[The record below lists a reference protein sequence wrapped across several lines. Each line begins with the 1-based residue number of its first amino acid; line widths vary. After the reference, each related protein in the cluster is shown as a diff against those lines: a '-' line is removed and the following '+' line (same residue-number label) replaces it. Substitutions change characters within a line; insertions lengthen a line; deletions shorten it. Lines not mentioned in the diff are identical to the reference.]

1 METTEITEFSINRS
15 LCEIKFIDTD
25 MKNMDI
31 DIFEYI
37 WFKIRETYQ
46 KPTNNFTIK
55 FTELTKS
62 IGKYKKQNLSL
73 KESIERMKKTT
84 IKTNMKSTDNQ
95 KRFTFKFSLFRV
107 KDKVKGFR
115 VEFDEKIYKLFDKP
129 KSYNQYQQNH
139 VYNLNTKHSKLLY
152 KFIIGYKLLS
162 QKSFFVRSDVL
173 VDVLNIKSDKGM
185 SYIKS
190 YFIDKSIKEISEK
203 TDLEVS
209 IEKVGYEFKNE
220 VEIVKYKITID
231 KYKGKKM
238 YVDLTKRKR
247 ENKTKPDSEKRL
259 DSWLKDIKSEFSES
273 KNMGGIQ
280 IVVIHNPI
288 SHLPIYV
295 DSEYRLT
302 NSLDTFT
309 NNPQQTMDKINE
321 WVKKRECEYGLQTIQ
336 NYNNKFKNVCLL
348 SQSELKS
355 RRLI

>member
-1 METTEITEFSINRS
+1 MNLICKIECINKSMEITMEITETTEFSINRS

-25 MKNMDI
+25 MKNIDI

-55 FTELTKS
+55 FTELTKG

-73 KESIERMKKTT
+73 KESIERMEKIT

-95 KRFTFKFSLFRV
+95 RRFTFKFSLFRV

-129 KSYNQYQQNH
+129 KSYNQYQQNY

-220 VEIVKYKITID
+220 VEIV
-231 KYKGKKM
+231 
-238 YVDLTKRKR
+238 
-247 ENKTKPDSEKRL
+247 
-259 DSWLKDIKSEFSES
+259 
-273 KNMGGIQ
+273 
-280 IVVIHNPI
+280 
-288 SHLPIYV
+288 
-295 DSEYRLT
+295 
-302 NSLDTFT
+302 
-309 NNPQQTMDKINE
+309 
-321 WVKKRECEYGLQTIQ
+321 
-336 NYNNKFKNVCLL
+336 
-348 SQSELKS
+348 
-355 RRLI
+355 